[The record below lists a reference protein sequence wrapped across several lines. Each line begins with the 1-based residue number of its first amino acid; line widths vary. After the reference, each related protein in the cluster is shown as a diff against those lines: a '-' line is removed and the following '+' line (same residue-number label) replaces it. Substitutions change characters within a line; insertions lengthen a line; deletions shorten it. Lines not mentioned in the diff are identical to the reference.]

1 MFGIGPIELA
11 KELDDAMNLQPR
23 SLMFSLAAQETV
35 LVRTE
40 LRRKQLMQE
49 VGLQKTPLKLDG
61 SWLGHMTSK
70 PLDVSG
76 RFLHNPRVL
85 VWIQRDLYISKRF
98 TADNFYLARE
108 GERLPFLKLFR
119 FSRDWWSW

>member
-40 LRRKQLMQE
+40 LRRKRLM
-49 VGLQKTPLKLDG
+49 
-61 SWLGHMTSK
+61 
-70 PLDVSG
+70 
-76 RFLHNPRVL
+76 
-85 VWIQRDLYISKRF
+85 
-98 TADNFYLARE
+98 
-108 GERLPFLKLFR
+108 
-119 FSRDWWSW
+119 